1 MVLMRNFYILL
12 VLFAVCFTQAV
23 CAYADNFKPVV
34 IYQGSI
40 ENNSFNVSIHEGV
53 KRFSEKTGLNCTE
66 VVSGVA
72 AEDYYRSVKE
82 HVDGGY
88 SPVFLPYGN
97 QFNNLVD
104 FVRNYPGT
112 RFIVLDTVYDEPNM
126 FSFVLAEHEGSFL
139 AGALAAM
146 ASKSKK
152 IGFVSVADIPF
163 LLRFWCGY
171 VQGAKYIDPQITVL
185 KGFIGSYKGS
195 WFDGNATSALANGM
209 MDKGADVIY
218 QVAGGAGPAVLEAVA
233 ARGKLGIGVDVNQNS
248 LYPGSVLTS
257 MIKRTDKI
265 VFAALMLAKRGVWRD
280 NFKRLGL
287 EQGAVGIVF
296 DENNKSLVTPE
307 MRARIEVIKKDI
319 VLGSISVHEYTK
331 DLKCSGRVDK

>member
-1 MVLMRNFYILL
+1 MRNFYVLFI
-12 VLFAVCFTQAV
+12 LFAVCFTQAV
-23 CAYADNFKPVV
+23 CAHADNFKPVV

-53 KRFSEKTGLNCTE
+53 KKFSKKTGLNCTE
-66 VVSGVA
+66 VVSSVDA
-72 AEDYYRSVKE
+72 ADYYKSVKQYVNE
-82 HVDGGY
+82 GY

-97 QFNNLVD
+97 QFANLVN

-163 LLRFWCGY
+163 LRRFWCGY
-171 VQGAKYIDPQITVL
+171 VQGAKYVDPQITVL
-185 KGFIGSYKGS
+185 KSFIGSYTGS
-195 WFDGNATSALANGM
+195 WFDGNATSALANRM

-248 LYPGSVLTS
+248 LHPGSVLTS
-257 MIKRTDKI
+257 MIKRTDKV

-319 VLGSISVHEYTK
+319 VLGSISVHEYTE
-331 DLKCSGRVDK
+331 DLKCSVHVDK